1 MAEKRKLIV
10 PCIHMNGTSKQDLSD
25 ALEASHD
32 AINEAIEKLRAT
44 APNGRDY
51 YIYDSNAYGLAADQ
65 HYDRMKRLY
74 EVKKELDAIIG
85 GILDGEKF
93 VDIE

>member
-1 MAEKRKLIV
+1 MVNQLIV

-25 ALEASHD
+25 ALESAHD
-32 AINEAIEKLRAT
+32 AIGEAIDKLRKS

-51 YIYDSNAYGLAADQ
+51 YVYENNAYGLAAQQ
-65 HYDRMKRLY
+65 HYDRMKRLDS
-74 EVKKELDAIIG
+74 VQKELDAIIG
-85 GILDGEKF
+85 GILDGAKL